1 VIKDFSPVKR
11 HRSGHTQGMV
21 LFIAGVLIVAMAAL
35 GAAGRLPRNF
45 LAGVRI
51 PSTMR
56 SDAAWVAGHRAAAAP
71 LTFLGISVAVL
82 GLWDMSSI
90 GGGPPPSVPLL
101 VSTVVFGAWATITAH
116 RAARGV

>member
-11 HRSGHTQGMV
+11 H
-21 LFIAGVLIVAMAAL
+21 L
-35 GAAGRLPRNF
+35 
-45 LAGVRI
+45 